1 MAKYTPKPPVVEAI
15 QYTEAT
21 VADVY
26 ALFGTEGI
34 VGPIDG
40 VLSVLTPIG
49 AWVFVNETD
58 WVVAYD
64 VPGTFYPIIDAEFQK
79 TYMPV

>member
-1 MAKYTPKPPVVEAI
+1 MAKYTPKPPIIEAI

-40 VLSVLTPIG
+40 VLSVHTPNG
-49 AWVFVNETD
+49 AWVFANPTD
-58 WVVAYD
+58 WIVAYED
-64 VPGTFYPIIDAEFQK
+64 PGRFYPLTDDVFQK